1 MESLKQASGP
11 IYAQVRLQDFL
22 GQSFALY
29 L

>member
-1 MESLKQASGP
+1 MESLKQASGQ
-11 IYAQVRLQDFL
+11 IYAQVRLQNVL

>member
-1 MESLKQASGP
+1 MESLKQASGQ
-11 IYAQVRLQDFL
+11 IYAQVRLQNFL